1 MNAGAKTLQYE
12 QMHPIEV
19 AFIRNALAAIGISLI
34 IWLKGDF
41 TLFKTSYLRGQLTRS
56 LFGNTSL
63 IFAFWTV
70 SLLPLAD
77 AVAIWFF
84 VPIIVLVLSGLFLK
98 ERIGP
103 WRWGAVAAGFVAVSL
118 IAQPALEMNNWFGIT
133 IGIISSLLIAIVS
146 INLRHLG
153 QKNENPLT
161 TTFYFLTTGTLFC
174 GAFVPFVWTG
184 ALLNAAL
191 AWPVLLVAGAG
202 LLSQIFK
209 TEAFRHAQASL
220 LTPYSYLSIF
230 WAAIIGWMFF
240 GDVPDI
246 YVVSGCVLLVLSNAL
261 ILWRESKLMKKTG

>member
-12 QMHPIEV
+12 QMHAIEV
-19 AFIRNALAAIGISLI
+19 AFIRNALSAIGISLI
-34 IWLKGDF
+34 IWLKGAF
-41 TLFKTSYLRGQLTRS
+41 ALFKTNYLRGQLTRS

-84 VPIIVLVLSGLFLK
+84 VPIIVLILSGLFLK

-103 WRWGAVAAGFVAVSL
+103 WRWGAVGVGFAAVSL
-118 IAQPALEMNNWFGIT
+118 IARPAIEMNNWFGIAV
-133 IGIISSLLIAIVS
+133 GMLSSLLIAIVS

-153 QKNENPLT
+153 QKNEHPLT

-174 GAFVPFVWTG
+174 GVLVPFVWTG
-184 ALLNAAL
+184 ALLNIAL
-191 AWPVLLVAGAG
+191 FWPVLLVAIAG

-209 TEAFRHAQASL
+209 TEAFRHAEASL
-220 LTPYSYLSIF
+220 LTPFSYLSIF
-230 WAAIIGWMFF
+230 WAALIGWMFF

-246 YVVSGCVLLVLSNAL
+246 YVVSGCSLLIFSNIL
-261 ILWRESKLMKKTG
+261 ILWRESKLMKKRS